1 MKQSVCAV
9 FDIDDTLYLERDYVR
24 SGFESTGIWAAKWLG
39 CEDFAERCWKHFMDG
54 HRGSIFDKVVQELQG
69 CPNPELISTL
79 VEIYRTHLPA
89 ISLAEDAAE
98 ALQSI
103 SLIAPIAVI
112 SDGPITSQS
121 QKANALELGRFAF
134 PVLLTG
140 IFGRQFHKPHPRS
153 FQYVQQTH
161 SARAYFYI
169 ADNPHKDFTAPKELG
184 WVTVRVR
191 RPEGLYSKDENQQ
204 VTPDHELV
212 SCAGL
217 TELLRSFL

>member
-24 SGFESTGIWAAKWLG
+24 SGFESTGIWADKWLG
-39 CEDFAERCWKHFMDG
+39 CEDFAERCWKHFIDG
-54 HRGSIFDKVVQELQG
+54 HRGSIFNQVIQELQG
-69 CPNPELISTL
+69 SPNPELVSTL
-79 VEIYRTHLPA
+79 VEIYRTHLPT
-89 ISLAEDAAE
+89 ISLAEDAME
-98 ALQSI
+98 ALRSI

-112 SDGPITSQS
+112 SDGPLASQS
-121 QKANALELGRFAF
+121 QKANVLGLSRFAS

-140 IFGRQFHKPHPRS
+140 IFGSEFRKPHPRS
-153 FQYVQQTH
+153 FQYVQQAH
-161 SARAYFYI
+161 SARVYFYI
-169 ADNPHKDFTAPKELG
+169 ADNPRKDFTAPKQLG

-212 SCAGL
+212 TCAGL
-217 TELLRSFL
+217 AELLHSFL